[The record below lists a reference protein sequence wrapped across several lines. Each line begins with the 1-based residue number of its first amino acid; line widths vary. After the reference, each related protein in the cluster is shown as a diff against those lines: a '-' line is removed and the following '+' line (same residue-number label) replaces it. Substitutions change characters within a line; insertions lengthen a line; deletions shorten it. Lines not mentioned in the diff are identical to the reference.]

1 MPTRTGKHSAEPA
14 QAAVRDA
21 VRLHAAG
28 RLEAAVAAYRRIL
41 KRHPRDCACW
51 ANLGMALRQLGR
63 RDEGLAVL
71 RRGARVCPA
80 FPNLNHN
87 LGNALVDAGDLEG
100 ALERYRAALAR
111 EPRHAGASRHGAD
124 RR

>member
-1 MPTRTGKHSAEPA
+1 MDRPTVPVTTRTGEPPGEPA

-51 ANLGMALRQLGR
+51 ANLGMALRQFGR

-80 FPNLNHN
+80 FPNLDHN

-100 ALERYRAALAR
+100 GPGTLPRGPRA
-111 EPRHAGASRHGAD
+111 
-124 RR
+124 